1 MYCSAEYAKRHF
13 FRFFPW
19 RPVNP
24 SEVGVNF
31 FDIFCDTV
39 LGHVNVHIDCHL
51 RSCHASLYVPGGE
64 PTLEADVCQGAS
76 RMLRNYGDAA
86 AHTARRTRSTTHAH
100 TNINNLHTS
109 RATHHKTNHA
119 PAAAWRRAET
129 AFCVPVS
136 SLAGSTGHGF
146 RAGGTAQPETCRLE
160 NRGRQGRTGGRAGST
175 QLYHCTPNNSHIQ
188 KIATLRCIFI
198 N

>member
-1 MYCSAEYAKRHF
+1 M
-13 FRFFPW
+13 
-19 RPVNP
+19 
-24 SEVGVNF
+24 
-31 FDIFCDTV
+31 IDTV

-136 SLAGSTGHGF
+136 KMPVWQAAQATGSVLVGQPSRR
-146 RAGGTAQPETCRLE
+146 RAGLRTEE
-160 NRGRQGRTGGRAGST
+160 GRAEPAGGRAALNYVTVHPSIRT
-175 QLYHCTPNNSHIQ
+175 Y
-188 KIATLRCIFI
+188 KK
-198 N
+198 